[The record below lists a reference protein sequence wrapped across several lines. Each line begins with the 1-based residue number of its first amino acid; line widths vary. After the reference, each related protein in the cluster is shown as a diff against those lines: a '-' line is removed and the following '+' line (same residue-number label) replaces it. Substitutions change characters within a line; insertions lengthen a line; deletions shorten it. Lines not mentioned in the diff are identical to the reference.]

1 MTKVKF
7 ERKAYKEQILPEDE
21 FVVVKEVVI
30 SLKQFDKFINRM
42 LDDYDFIEKNKD
54 LMYIDE
60 NNVWHAIF
68 VTAEE
73 MDYGI
78 LVQSEGYNFAR
89 YSAYLTKAEL
99 EAHKHGK

>member
-1 MTKVKF
+1 MKVKF
-7 ERKAYKEQILPEDE
+7 ARKAYKEQIIPEDE
-21 FVVVKEVVI
+21 FIVVREIVI
-30 SLKQFDKFINRM
+30 PLKQFDKFINRM
-42 LDDYDFIEKNKD
+42 LDDYDFIEENKD

-60 NNVWHAIF
+60 HGVWHAIF

-78 LVQSEGYNFAR
+78 LIQSEGYNFAR